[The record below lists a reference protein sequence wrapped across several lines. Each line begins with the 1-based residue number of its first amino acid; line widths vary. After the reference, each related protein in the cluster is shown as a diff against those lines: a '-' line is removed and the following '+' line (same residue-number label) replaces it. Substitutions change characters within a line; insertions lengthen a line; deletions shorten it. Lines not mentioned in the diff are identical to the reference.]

1 MEMQSSQKCTE
12 DRLFQQRSTEVLT
25 TALQISHTGRL
36 MFSEGEGRH
45 LRDYII
51 RSQT

>member
-25 TALQISHTGRL
+25 TALQISH